1 MAEGSSNQDYG
12 ANYTVDDDDF
22 DISSDDDD
30 TFDENDITPR
40 NVTQVNSSALGLK
53 HIDSAMLLAKADRL
67 STDTTTSSHQGD
79 TSPESNSTE
88 NHIKFMKG
96 FI

>member
-40 NVTQVNSSALGLK
+40 DAHIAIHSNTCLGK
-53 HIDSAMLLAKADRL
+53 FFFKASFKAIIHL
-67 STDTTTSSHQGD
+67 NDT
-79 TSPESNSTE
+79 
-88 NHIKFMKG
+88 
-96 FI
+96 

>member
-1 MAEGSSNQDYG
+1 MAEDSSNQDYG
-12 ANYTVDDDDF
+12 ANYTDDDDF

-30 TFDENDITPR
+30 TFDGNDITPR

-67 STDTTTSSHQGD
+67 STDTITSSHQGD
-79 TSPESNSTE
+79 ASLKVIVLE
-88 NHIKFMKG
+88 KR
-96 FI
+96 

>member
-1 MAEGSSNQDYG
+1 MAEDSSNQDYG

-40 NVTQVNSSALGLK
+40 NVTQVNSSAFGSK
-53 HIDSAMLLAKADRL
+53 TYRL
-67 STDTTTSSHQGD
+67 RYATS
-79 TSPESNSTE
+79 
-88 NHIKFMKG
+88 KG
-96 FI
+96 RSSLNRYDNKQSSGRHVS